1 MSIKGKCACGKTSYE
16 IRGNAPM
23 DIAVCHCRVCR
34 RSTGG
39 THVTWASVPKAAFRW
54 TGARAQRFRSSNHG
68 RRYFC
73 KTCGAQ
79 LAFFTTKAP
88 GAIDVTVTTL
98 AHPDRYPPT
107 RHIWTHSKLAWVS
120 LKDGLAREKREDLNA
135 SARRVGLM

>member
-1 MSIKGKCACGKTSYE
+1 MSIKGVCACGKTTYE
-16 IRGNAPM
+16 ICRGAAM

-39 THVTWASVPKAAFRW
+39 THVTWVSVPRTAFRW
-54 TGARAQRFRSSNHG
+54 TGARAKLFRSSSHG

-79 LAFFTTKAP
+79 LAFFTTRVP
-88 GAIDVTVTTL
+88 LAIDVTVTTL
-98 AHPDRYPPT
+98 NHPDRYPPT
-107 RHIWTHSKLAWVS
+107 RHTWTDSKLAWVH
-120 LKDGLAREKREDLNA
+120 LEDGLVQEKREDLKA

>member
-1 MSIKGKCACGKTSYE
+1 MNIKGTCACGKTTYE
-16 IRGNAPM
+16 IRRDEVM

-54 TGARAQRFRSSNHG
+54 TGARPRVYKSSSHG

-88 GAIDVTVTTL
+88 HAIDVTVTTL
-98 AHPDRYPPT
+98 KHPDRYPPT
-107 RHIWTHSKLAWVS
+107 RHIWTHRKLAWVS
-120 LKDGLAREKREDLNA
+120 LKDGLARETKEDL
-135 SARRVGLM
+135 SRIRRM